1 MMESTGK
8 RPRNRTKVTWLVSL
22 ATTVLGSSPVCLDGT
37 QFRSAALPAIHSGVS
52 QIVDGFV
59 DGVFAAIAVEPDNS
73 SGTPTSP

>member
-1 MMESTGK
+1 MKSTGK
-8 RPRNRTKVTWLVSL
+8 RPRNRAKATLFASL
-22 ATTVLGSSPVCLDGT
+22 ATTLLGTIPACPTGT

-52 QIVDGFV
+52 QILGGFV